1 MCPQRCNCDSSRTM
15 QCYRVLA
22 IPTNIPA
29 TIEKL
34 YVSHSKMRHLQFS
47 GFSEMQ
53 GLEELVLFSSGIE
66 TIENNMFKAMN
77 NLKMLEIWNNRLT
90 TIPRSLP
97 STLEVLKLGDNSI
110 PSLNHQDFVG
120 LTKLKVLEVQNNLL
134 NTLSFEIFSPLGN
147 LQTLILDGNGMHTIT
162 GVARL
167 PNLKYLNM
175 ENNKLMFFYEN
186 FFAHFPSLQ
195 YLRLA
200 GNQFVKV
207 PPRLPKSLLSL
218 RLERNLIKSV
228 SIRDL
233 KQLENLFDLN
243 LSGNQLFSADGLQ
256 VVTNLTSLDLSKNQL
271 SAIPQ
276 KLPSKLQRLDYSN
289 NQVSRVTEKDMRDLT
304 NLKHL
309 FLDNNGMIVFEDKS
323 LQWCVRLSNLAMEQN
338 LLTSIPLGLPFTL
351 TRLDL
356 KGNKIDHVG
365 VHDVKH
371 LNQLQVLNL
380 RNNKLTSI
388 GDKVLESLPR
398 LRHLYLDGNPWNC
411 TCSLLTV
418 RRLLLEKGTDIK
430 EGECAEPPYCR
441 GERWMSSN
449 SMLRQCETSY
459 TFDKGKESK
468 KKLKVPEVSN
478 GKPYIDDDEDYDYDT
493 EY

>member
-1 MCPQRCNCDSSRTM
+1 
-15 QCYRVLA
+15 
-22 IPTNIPA
+22 
-29 TIEKL
+29 
-34 YVSHSKMRHLQFS
+34 
-47 GFSEMQ
+47 
-53 GLEELVLFSSGIE
+53 
-66 TIENNMFKAMN
+66 
-77 NLKMLEIWNNRLT
+77 
-90 TIPRSLP
+90 
-97 STLEVLKLGDNSI
+97 
-110 PSLNHQDFVG
+110 
-120 LTKLKVLEVQNNLL
+120 
-134 NTLSFEIFSPLGN
+134 
-147 LQTLILDGNGMHTIT
+147 
-162 GVARL
+162 
-167 PNLKYLNM
+167 M

-186 FFAHFPSLQ
+186 CFTHFPGLQ

-200 GNQFVKV
+200 GNQVVKA

-256 VVTNLTSLDLSKNQL
+256 YTRSSLVVTNLTSLDLSKNQL

-276 KLPSKLQRLDYSN
+276 KLPSKLQRLDCSN

-338 LLTSIPLGLPFTL
+338 LLTSILLGLPKKLF
-351 TRLDL
+351 RLGV
-356 KGNKIDHVG
+356 KGKKIDHVG

-380 RNNKLTSI
+380 RNNKLTCI
-388 GDKVLESLPR
+388 REVLESLPR

-478 GKPYIDDDEDYDYDT
+478 GKPHIDDEDYDT